1 MIKNY
6 EINEKNLMAHEMN
19 GLKVEVINSSDKNKI
34 GIKGIIVSET
44 KNTFIVESKGKEKI
58 IPKKETE
65 IMFFVEKKKIKIKG
79 EKILEKP
86 ENRIKMFW
94 RKFHGKMQ

>member
-1 MIKNY
+1 MNKNY

-19 GLKVEVINSSDKNKI
+19 GLMVEVINSSDKNKI
-34 GIKGIIVSET
+34 GIKGTVIKET
-44 KNTFIVESKGKEKI
+44 KNTFIIESKAKEKI

-65 IMFFVEKKKIKIKG
+65 IMFFVGKKKIKIKG
-79 EKILEKP
+79 EKIMEKP

-94 RKFHGKMQ
+94 RKFHGKM